1 MRPLETMPDARGH
14 FGPYGGM
21 FVPETLMTAL
31 EELTAK
37 YERGRVDPNFRRELD
52 TLLHDFAGRPT
63 PLYYAERLT
72 QKLAAAK
79 ICLKREAA
87 CRSRSTADMISRLSV
102 VEEESDEVIY
112 WIELLTEAGF
122 VRAQKVESLRNEVH
136 QIVAMSVASIKTLR
150 SRALQSLKPKI

>member
-21 FVPETLMTAL
+21 FVPETLMTASG
-31 EELTAK
+31 ELTAG
-37 YERGRVDPNFRRELD
+37 YERARVDPKFQRELD

-63 PLYYAERLT
+63 PFCFAERPT
-72 QKLAAAK
+72 QKLPGAK
-79 ICLKREAA
+79 IYLKREAA

-122 VRAQKVESLRNEVH
+122 VRAQKVESLRNGVH

-150 SRALQSLKPKI
+150 SRAIQNPKPKI

>member
-21 FVPETLMTAL
+21 FVPETLPTAL

-37 YERGRVDPNFRRELD
+37 YERARVDPNFQRELD
-52 TLLHDFAGRPT
+52 TLLHDFAGSPT

-72 QKLAAAK
+72 QKLAGEK
-79 ICLKREAA
+79 IYLKREAA
-87 CRSRSTADMISRLSV
+87 CRSRSTADMISRLLA

-150 SRALQSLKPKI
+150 PRAIQSPKPKI